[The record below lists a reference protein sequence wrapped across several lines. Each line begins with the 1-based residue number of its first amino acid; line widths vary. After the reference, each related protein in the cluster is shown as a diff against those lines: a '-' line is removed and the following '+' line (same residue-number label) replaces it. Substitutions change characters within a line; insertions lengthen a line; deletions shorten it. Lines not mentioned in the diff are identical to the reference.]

1 MSEANNETA
10 VSRRN
15 IEYAID
21 AHGVVT
27 ITFKRDDGGA
37 NRLDEETIHEL
48 EGVLDHI
55 EGRDELSAVLIRSG
69 HDRIFVAGADIKRL
83 AQSVHGP
90 ATDRE
95 ALKQFIRRG
104 QALFDRVMEL
114 GVPTVAMIHGACLGG
129 GFELALACDWRV
141 ATVAKATKV
150 GLPETQLGILPAWGG
165 CMRLPRLI
173 GLDRALAAAT
183 TGKQYA
189 SKLGLKLGMVDLVV
203 EREHL
208 DAAAMKLVG
217 RGKRE
222 PAKFKTANLP
232 GVRHLIGTLA
242 ANQTKAKTRGNYPAV
257 ERVIDVMVGGLT
269 MTHEQVLAAE
279 CEALCDLAS
288 TNACRNLLH
297 LFFLKEGAKKAR
309 LPKDPTRDAQA
320 LERVGVIGAG
330 IMGAGIAQWCA
341 ARGYPTVMRDVKPE
355 ALAAG
360 MRTVNARVD
369 DAFKRRILSK
379 AERAAALARV
389 TPSLR
394 VESMRT
400 VDLVIEAAVENLELK
415 CAIFKE
421 LAEVT
426 APGTILATN
435 TSALPV
441 TKIAEATSRP
451 QAVLGVHFF
460 NPVHR
465 MALVELVHTEH
476 TDPDL
481 LNDAFHWIKGIGKVA
496 VVCADRP
503 GFVVNRILMPYLIEA
518 GHLFSRGTEARLI
531 DETMLDF
538 GMPMGPLRLLDEVGL
553 DVALHVAA
561 TLSEAMPGRFSVPR
575 VLQGL
580 VDRGELGR
588 KSGAGFYVYGKGRGK
603 RAPEVNPVALECR
616 AVPDGGGMT
625 DDVALRRR
633 LSLLMCNEAMYCL
646 EEQVV
651 ADPESIDLAMVFGTG
666 FSPFLGGPLRHC
678 DTRGVA
684 KTADQLQELYESTER
699 EIFKPCALM
708 KNTSCIFKS

>member
-1 MSEANNETA
+1 MSEQSKDVAAT
-10 VSRRN
+10 RRTVH
-15 IEYAID
+15 YAID

-48 EGVLDHI
+48 EELLAAV
-55 EGRDELSAVLIRSG
+55 EGRGELSAVLIRSE
-69 HDRIFVAGADIKRL
+69 HERIFVAGADIKRL
-83 AQSVHGP
+83 AESVHGP
-90 ATDRE
+90 ATDRDD
-95 ALKQFIRRG
+95 LKQFIRRG

-114 GVPTVAMIHGACLGG
+114 PVPTVAMVHGACLGG
-129 GFELALACDWRV
+129 GLELALACDWRV
-141 ATVAKATKV
+141 ASVAKVTKL

-173 GLDRALAAAT
+173 GIDRALAAAT
-183 TGKQYA
+183 TGKQYPA
-189 SKLGLKLGMVDLVV
+189 KLARKLGIVDLAV

-208 DAAAMKLVG
+208 DAAAMKLVA

-222 PAKFKTANLP
+222 RSGTKRANLP
-232 GVRHLIGTLA
+232 GVRTLIGNIAT
-242 ANQTKAKTRGNYPAV
+242 NKTKAKTRGNYPAV
-257 ERVIDVMVGGLT
+257 ERVIEVMVGGLT

-297 LFFLKEGAKKAR
+297 LFFLREGAKQAKM
-309 LPKDPTRDAQA
+309 PSEPTRDAKT

-330 IMGAGIAQWCA
+330 IMGAGIAQWSA
-341 ARGYPTVMRDVKPE
+341 TRGHPTVMRDVKPE

-369 DAFKRRILSK
+369 EAFNRRLLSR
-379 AERAAALARV
+379 AEREAALARV

-394 VESMRT
+394 IESMRT
-400 VDLVIEAAVENLELK
+400 ADLVIEAAVESLDLK

-421 LAEVT
+421 LADVT
-426 APGTILATN
+426 EPGTILATN

-451 QAVLGVHFF
+451 NAVLGIHFF

-465 MALVELVHTEH
+465 MSLVELVHTEH

-575 VLQGL
+575 VLQCL
-580 VDRGELGR
+580 VDRGALGR
-588 KSGAGFYVYGKGRGK
+588 KSGAGFYLYGKSRGK
-603 RAPEVNPVALECR
+603 RPPEVNPEALQCR
-616 AVPDGGGMT
+616 AMPDEGGMS

-646 EEQVV
+646 EEKVV
-651 ADPESIDLAMVFGTG
+651 ADPESIDLAMVLGTG
-666 FSPFLGGPLRHC
+666 FAPFLGGPLRHC

-684 KTADQLQELYESTER
+684 KTAEQLQELYESTER

-708 KNTSCIFKS
+708 ANTSCIFKS